1 MGRWATAYPFFKHI
15 TYMNNNIF
23 LDGQGSFNHNTKNA
37 GTIKWGEFNN
47 AAVNTGSIVLSAV
60 FTGSSVNSG
69 TIGDLMPVYTV
80 SVFQANSGNWES
92 TYTTV
97 LNNSSFW
104 AGTSSNS
111 QPMADVSSL
120 TGNWESTYTLM
131 NAKSATWD
139 ASSSAGVDLTV
150 RGLTGNW
157 ESTYTLMNAKSATW
171 DASSSAGVDL
181 TVRGLT
187 GNWESTYTTVN
198 ANSANWSYNGS
209 DLKTLSGNWQSTYSI
224 VNTNSANWNYQ
235 GNDLK
240 ALSGNWQS
248 TYMTVNTG
256 GNINGSLS
264 AHSLSAANIHG
275 SLNAKINTYSTPGTT
290 LSISDAGAIVKINF
304 TSLSGNILIPTEA
317 SAGWIP
323 GTQIILIQWG
333 TKTAS
338 IVGNAGVTVS
348 SFSSLKTTKGQYC
361 AITLGYLGSN
371 VWILG
376 GNLQ

>member
-111 QPMADVSSL
+111 QPMADVSS
-120 TGNWESTYTLM
+120 
-131 NAKSATWD
+131 
-139 ASSSAGVDLTV
+139 
-150 RGLTGNW
+150 LTGNW